1 MQGSTEDDT
10 LYCQPMEDPFP
21 KKGMS
26 NGEWSAMLLGVILDP
41 KDMPFEVRKQYLTRA
56 LDIACIHSNRP
67 ADRFMDGLREKLAE
81 AIDRLGKLDPNF
93 EQADFV
99 KDCNQL
105 LEQVRKLH

>member
-1 MQGSTEDDT
+1 MPDSTDDT
-10 LYCQPMEDPFP
+10 IYCQVQDDPFP
-21 KKGMS
+21 KKGMG
-26 NGEWSAMLLGVILDP
+26 NPEWADMLLKVILDP
-41 KDMPFEVRKQYLTRA
+41 KDMPFAARKQYLTRA

-67 ADRFMDGLREKLAE
+67 VDRFMDGLTTKLAE